1 MIRSKIYLFLVFF
14 VFPLQMEDL
23 QFVSNNIKVN
33 LSYNK
38 IRHISLNKA
47 EIIAGFQKTPRD
59 VIIYVEHNPLLCDC
73 DLYDFL
79 RFLEGEMHPNVQ
91 NYFHIVTGNLT
102 CAEPNGL
109 DEIDINQLRSK
120 TLKCI
125 EKENLYIKS
134 KCPIGCTCW
143 IIPEEKA
150 RLIDC
155 SYKKLPELLIDKT
168 DMNNLKPIE
177 GYHIKLNISGNA
189 LTEIPSTELLGSEY
203 VTDLII
209 SDNNITKISLNK
221 LPENLKVQYSSFYY
235 LSLFFI
241 R

>member
-1 MIRSKIYLFLVFF
+1 
-14 VFPLQMEDL
+14 MEDL

-33 LSYNK
+33 LSYNQ
-38 IRHISLNKA
+38 IRHISLSKA
-47 EIIAGFQKTPRD
+47 EIIADFQKTPRD
-59 VIIYVEHNPLLCDC
+59 VSINVEHNPLLCDC

-79 RFLEGEMHPNVQ
+79 RYLDGEMHPNVQ
-91 NYFHIVTGNLT
+91 NYFRFETKNLT
-102 CAEPNGL
+102 CVEPNRM
-109 DEIDINQLRSK
+109 DEIKIKQLRSK
-120 TLKCI
+120 TFKCL
-125 EKENLYIKS
+125 ENKNSYIKR

-143 IIPEEKA
+143 IIPKEKA

-155 SYKKLPELLIDKT
+155 SYKKLSELLIDET
-168 DMNNLKPIE
+168 DINDLKPIE

-189 LTEIPSTELLGSEY
+189 LTEIPSTEQLGSEY

-221 LPENLKVQYSSFYY
+221 LPENLQVQYSSFYFC
-235 LSLFFI
+235 LFFI